1 MAELQSKTMNLNIDC
16 DKELNIDK
24 NKIKQLLVILLDNAI
39 KYSGDHPC
47 VTIDCWKENDN
58 FVIAVRDNGI
68 GIPKREQKRIFRA
81 FYRMNTRC
89 VRRTRGFGL
98 GLTFVRKVVDTY
110 GGDIQVESKVGV
122 GSSFIVVLPQ

>member
-1 MAELQSKTMNLNIDC
+1 MGSAFQNE
-16 DKELNIDK
+16 
-24 NKIKQLLVILLDNAI
+24 
-39 KYSGDHPC
+39 
-47 VTIDCWKENDN
+47 
-58 FVIAVRDNGI
+58 
-68 GIPKREQKRIFRA
+68 KRIFRA

-89 VRRTRGFGL
+89 VRRTTGFGL

>member
-1 MAELQSKTMNLNIDC
+1 M
-16 DKELNIDK
+16 
-24 NKIKQLLVILLDNAI
+24 VVYLLDNAK
-39 KYSGDHPC
+39 KYSGGHPC

-89 VRRTRGFGL
+89 VRRTTGFGL